1 MAKYTPNTEKVP
13 QKDPLGFIPN
23 AVKSRYTNENRSE
36 WGKILS
42 RFGIA
47 FAVVLLV
54 VFFIGKGIWIG
65 GDAAEKSMYHNK
77 IAKCAIEKLG
87 WNAKSITFIRQ
98 VSYGEMNALVSAE
111 VQEKASS
118 WCNSSNGFLTG
129 EYRIR
134 GVAGVPDGASDLI
147 VWVATPDFIQ
157 TWCGMV
163 IMSAGWNQFQNRMV
177 EADKRNKEMFSKTY

>member
-1 MAKYTPNTEKVP
+1 MAIYTPKAGGGP
-13 QKDPLGFIPN
+13 KKDPLSFIPR
-23 AVKSRYTNENRSE
+23 AVKSRYINEKRAE

-42 RFGIA
+42 RFGLALAI
-47 FAVVLLV
+47 FLLI

-77 IAKCAIEKLG
+77 IAACAIKEIG
-87 WNAKSITFIRQ
+87 WSARSITFIRR
-98 VSYGEMNALVSAE
+98 VSQKEVDVLVSKK
-111 VQEKASS
+111 VQDKASS

-129 EYRIR
+129 EYRVR
-134 GVAGVPDGASDLI
+134 GLSGVPDGANDLI

-163 IMSAGWNQFQNRMV
+163 IMSAGWEQYNKRML
-177 EADKRNKEMFSKTY
+177 EAKRSLEEDARNN